1 MARTHKV
8 LYPKLEFEMVKKGI
22 SQKALGILLK
32 VSQPTIGRKLSG
44 KGEWTIGDI
53 ETICNYFHKD
63 YYELFK

>member
-8 LYPKLEFEMVKKGI
+8 LYPKLEYVMVSKGI
-22 SQKALGILLK
+22 SQKALGILLG

-44 KGEWTIGDI
+44 KCEWTIGDI
-53 ETICNYFHKD
+53 ETLCNYFHMD

>member
-1 MARTHKV
+1 MARTHEV

-44 KGEWTIGDI
+44 KVEWTIGDI